1 VLVLHAS
8 WEGNMERI
16 RSTTIVAV
24 MRDGQV
30 AMAGDGQVTQG
41 DVVMKHTA
49 RKIHRMYNNRILV
62 GFAGSAA
69 DGITLLERLETQLEQ
84 NGGHLRK
91 AATSLAKDWRTDK
104 YLRRLEAEVV
114 AASDD
119 LLLVVSGNGDVI
131 QPDEGL
137 IAIGSGG
144 TYALAAAQAL
154 LRHTTLNAKDIVEA
168 AMSIASSLCIYTNDH
183 IVVETIPEE
192 PSPA

>member
-1 VLVLHAS
+1 
-8 WEGNMERI
+8 MERI

-41 DVVMKHTA
+41 DVVVKHTA
-49 RKIHRMYNNRILV
+49 RKIRRMYNNRILV

-91 AATSLAKDWRTDK
+91 AAVNLAKDWRTDK

-114 AASDD
+114 AAAEDV
-119 LLLVVSGNGDVI
+119 LLVVSGNGDVI

-144 TYALAAAQAL
+144 SYAFAAAQAL
-154 LRHTTLNAKDIVEA
+154 LRHSTLNAKGIVEA
-168 AMSIASSLCIYTNDH
+168 AMS
-183 IVVETIPEE
+183 
-192 PSPA
+192 